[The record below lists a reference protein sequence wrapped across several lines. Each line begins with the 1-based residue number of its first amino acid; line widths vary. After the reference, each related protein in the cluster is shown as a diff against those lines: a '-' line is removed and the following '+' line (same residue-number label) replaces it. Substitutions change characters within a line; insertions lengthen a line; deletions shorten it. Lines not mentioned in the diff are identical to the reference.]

1 MPGPEILRAIEVSL
15 LGVRPTLRKRNSM
28 NLSKRVLNILC
39 KKQNVNNKKAF
50 IGAQTTRF
58 NDRIIV
64 PKIKRINKYIV
75 PKRGA
80 VLSVNLLGKNAVSN
94 W

>member
-50 IGAQTTRF
+50 IGAQ
-58 NDRIIV
+58 
-64 PKIKRINKYIV
+64 RINKYIV